1 MRRNVESKGV
11 YRQEVNVLIDA
22 ATEKTWGGYAR
33 EAGHK
38 RENVG
43 EVKNDIRGEE
53 TVEALAAENQKLRRE
68 QNMLRLLCETSNSAF
83 IYYNYQEDRVE
94 TVANWD
100 HFFDFTVAQIGDL
113 AKLYERVEDQY
124 VIPLKEGFFIEKQ
137 NRDRQTFEIK
147 LKESGLCVEVE
158 VNIVYDEQK
167 RPTDKI
173 IRFKDITRMMAQK
186 DELTY
191 MAYYDILTGLYNRN
205 YFIRLLGEFLRR
217 AETENCKVAVMFL
230 DIDDFRRVNDGI
242 GIIAGDDLVQL
253 FGQYLTNLMNSNVII
268 SHFSTDIY
276 CIGIYDPCGARS
288 VETIYQV
295 IRDRLRQ
302 PFRMT
307 DGQEV
312 NMTVSV
318 GVAEYPESAT
328 RTLELVNC
336 AEIVMFKAKSRGKD
350 AIQYFNSA
358 ILEDFLQTVT
368 IQNKLKEV
376 VFEQNFTMFF
386 QPQCYAASGRLR
398 GVEALIRWKDDQGD
412 MISPAVFIPIAEKN
426 GAIVPIG
433 NWVIEKSVQIFA
445 KWREKYAYPLVLSL
459 NISAV
464 QCKQNDFIDSIL
476 LILEQYGVPPEEIEL
491 EITETILVDDFEETK
506 KRLSDL
512 RKAGIRISLDD
523 FGTGFSSLSYLK
535 GLPIDTLKIDKSFVD
550 TLLTDVNT
558 KIITESIIYMV
569 KRLGYETVA
578 EGVETKEQFSYLQ
591 ELSCDMIQGY
601 YTGRPMPEE
610 GIENLLKELTKKV

>member
-1 MRRNVESKGV
+1 
-11 YRQEVNVLIDA
+11 
-22 ATEKTWGGYAR
+22 
-33 EAGHK
+33 
-38 RENVG
+38 VG
-43 EVKNDIRGEE
+43 ELKNDRRGEKAF
-53 TVEALAAENQKLRRE
+53 EALTVENQKLRSER
-68 QNMLRLLCETSNSAF
+68 NMLRLICETSNSAF
-83 IYYNYQEDRVE
+83 IYYNYQEDKIR
-94 TVANWD
+94 TLAGWD
-100 HFFDFTVAQIGDL
+100 HYFDFSVTKVDDL
-113 AKLYERVEDQY
+113 VKIYDKVEEQY
-124 VIPLKEGFFIEKQ
+124 VIPLKEGLFLE
-137 NRDRQTFEIK
+137 RQKGERQVFEIK
-147 LKESGLCVEVE
+147 LKDSGLCVEVE
-158 VNIVYDEQK
+158 VNIIYDEQK
-167 RPTDKI
+167 NPTDKI

-205 YFIRLLGEFLRR
+205 YFVRLLGEFLRR
-217 AETENCKVAVMFL
+217 AEAENRRVAVMFL

-295 IRDRLRQ
+295 IRERLHK

-307 DGQEV
+307 DGQEIR
-312 NMTVSV
+312 MTVSV
-318 GVAEYPESAT
+318 GVAEYPESAGG
-328 RTLELVNC
+328 TLELINC
-336 AEIVMFKAKSRGKD
+336 AEIVMFKAKSQGKD
-350 AIQYFNSA
+350 AIQYYDSA

-376 VFEQNFTMFF
+376 VFEQNFSMYF
-386 QPQCYAASGRLR
+386 QPQCYAADGKLR
-398 GVEALIRWKDDQGD
+398 GVEALIRWKDEQGD
-412 MISPAVFIPIAEKN
+412 MISPSVFIPIAEKN

-433 NWVIEKSVQIFA
+433 NWVIEKSVQTYA
-445 KWREKYAYPLVLSL
+445 GWRDRYAYPLVLSL

-464 QCKQNDFIDSIL
+464 QCKQDDFIESIL
-476 LILEQYGVPPEEIEL
+476 LILDRYHVSPEKIEL
-491 EITETILVDDFEETK
+491 EITETILVEDFEETK
-506 KRLSDL
+506 KRLSEL
-512 RKAGIRISLDD
+512 RKTGIRISLDD

-578 EGVETKEQFSYLQ
+578 EGVETEEQFAYLR

-601 YTGRPMPEE
+601 YTGKPMPAE
-610 GIENLLKELTKKV
+610 GVEALLQELTEKDR